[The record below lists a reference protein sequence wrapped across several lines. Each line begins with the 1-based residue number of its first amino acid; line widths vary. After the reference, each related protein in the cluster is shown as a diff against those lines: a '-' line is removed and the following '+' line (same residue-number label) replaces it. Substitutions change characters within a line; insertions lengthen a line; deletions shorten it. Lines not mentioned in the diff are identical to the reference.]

1 MFNKMA
7 QTYLTNLG
15 FHIEINSIS
24 KEKLQQIIAE
34 LTVHPKNKELTDKQ
48 IKEATFEIYK
58 YSDDRTQIIVPRY
71 YGIQK
76 YGMPKEKNIIFEP
89 EETIFEFKKELKETQ
104 QEVIEKC
111 IKYMKINGGGLLSV
125 PCGFGKTV
133 CALYIAARLG
143 YKTLIVVNR
152 SSLLKQWIDRIKEF
166 LNIEDNKIGIIRQQ
180 IIRIDNKDIV
190 VGMLATMA
198 RRQLTEF
205 YKQFG
210 LVIFDEAHFLCCKSY
225 SKALLQIGA
234 KYTMSMTA
242 TPYRGDGLIKLMY
255 WFCGG
260 TIYRERIK
268 MNKNVIVKVINYKST
283 DRKLFVTKKRW
294 FQGEQKSDTI
304 KMSGNLAKINDR
316 NILIINIINFIRTYY
331 PERKILVLNKL
342 KKHSLLLKR
351 EVDRLIKCDIE
362 NNIIDEDEVKTY
374 LYNGD
379 TPPQQRLC
387 AETDGDIIFGTYQMM
402 GVGIDIAHLNTLILA
417 SPQKDVMQS
426 TGRIMRK
433 TLVSGSVR
441 PMIIDIS
448 DELDCFTKWRD
459 DRQIYYKTCKYKINN
474 YYAKNNNF
482 VTEDEYD
489 SNNKPLLYDNN
500 IFIHNQIYYFN
511 EIQNELNELDANNKK
526 INIIDLY
533 EIHKH
538 TDMLSIFHVNKLTID
553 DFETIIIKDAENKKF
568 NTLNIDEDINFD
580 EENEK
585 TLMDSIKNI
594 KDNKY
599 IIPTKRLF

>member
-1 MFNKMA
+1 MA
-7 QTYLTNLG
+7 QTYLTHYG
-15 FHIEINSIS
+15 YHIDINSIS
-24 KEKLQQIIAE
+24 NDKFTQIISD
-34 LTVHPKNKELTDKQ
+34 LTVHPMNKDLTEKQ

-71 YGIQK
+71 YGIQR
-76 YGMPKEKNIIFEP
+76 YGIPDNITFEP
-89 EETIFEFKKELKETQ
+89 EETVLEFKKELKETQ
-104 QEVIEKC
+104 KEVIDKC
-111 IKYMKINGGGLLSV
+111 IKYMKTNGGGLLSV

-133 CALYIAARLG
+133 CALYIASKLG

-152 SSLLKQWIDRIKEF
+152 SSLLKQWVDRIKEF
-166 LNIEDNKIGIIRQQ
+166 MNIDEKNIGIIRQQ

-198 RRQLTEF
+198 RRELTEF

-234 KYTMSMTA
+234 KYTLSMTA
-242 TPYRGDGLIKLMY
+242 TPYRGDGLIKIMY

-260 TIYRERIK
+260 TIYRERLK
-268 MNKNVIVKVINYKST
+268 MNKNVVVKVINYKST
-283 DRKLFVTKKRW
+283 NKNLFVSKKRW
-294 FQGEQKSDTI
+294 FQGEQRSDTI
-304 KMSGNLAKINDR
+304 KMGSNLAKINDR
-316 NILIINIINFIRTYY
+316 NILIINIINFIRKYY

-342 KKHSLLLKR
+342 KQHSIMLKK
-351 EVDRLIKCDIE
+351 EVDRLIKQDVE
-362 NNIIDEDEVKTY
+362 NNIIDEDDIKTY

-379 TPPQQRLC
+379 TPANQRLS

-441 PMIIDIS
+441 PLIIDIS
-448 DELDCFTKWRD
+448 DDLDCFTKWRD
-459 DRQIYYKTCKYKINN
+459 DRQIYYKTCKYKISN
-474 YYAKNNNF
+474 YYAKNNKF
-482 VTEDEYD
+482 VIREEYD
-489 SNNKPLLYDNN
+489 GENTNLKLHDPN
-500 IFIHNQIYYFN
+500 IFLHNQINDFN
-511 EIQNELNELDANNKK
+511 EIQNELNQNNLLPVYETYK
-526 INIIDLY
+526 NTDL
-533 EIHKH
+533 
-538 TDMLSIFHVNKLTID
+538 LSIFHVNKLTPS
-553 DFETIIIKDAENKKF
+553 DFETVILKDAENTKTI
-568 NTLNIDEDINFD
+568 NLNEDINFD
-580 EENEK
+580 DENEK
-585 TLMDSIKNI
+585 SLISSIKNI

-599 IIPTKRLF
+599 IVPTKRLF